1 MSKDKLRQEYKAHWD
16 AELKRRD
23 QLNQA
28 IGLPITL
35 ITGLSGAVFYLVRD
49 VTHPIGR
56 HTLLTLI
63 FVGLGCYFLAVAAA
77 YLVRSVLRNP
87 YTFPPTPKELEK
99 HRSDMPIR
107 LVPAQSCAT

>member
-35 ITGLSGAVFYLVRD
+35 ITGLSGAVFYL
-49 VTHPIGR
+49 GN
-56 HTLLTLI
+56 L
-63 FVGLGCYFLAVAAA
+63 
-77 YLVRSVLRNP
+77 
-87 YTFPPTPKELEK
+87 
-99 HRSDMPIR
+99 
-107 LVPAQSCAT
+107 

>member
-49 VTHPIGR
+49 VTHPIHAYPLSSGQ
-56 HTLLTLI
+56 LCLI
-63 FVGLGCYFLAVAAA
+63 
-77 YLVRSVLRNP
+77 
-87 YTFPPTPKELEK
+87 
-99 HRSDMPIR
+99 
-107 LVPAQSCAT
+107 